1 MNNGEKMKQKD
12 ALNILENNNNGV
24 LSVCEANVP
33 YNYPV
38 CYDTDYFCG
47 CVKIIIRAK
56 KCCELVEKINN
67 NNKVSLIVT
76 GNNSN
81 YNMWGFNCN
90 NSKGITSVVA
100 IGKAQIVEDEVDCC
114 CPKDNCYVNI
124 EIEVCDIKG
133 RRNIVCM

>member
-33 YNYPV
+33 YNYSV

-67 NNKVSLIVT
+67 NNKI
-76 GNNSN
+76 
-81 YNMWGFNCN
+81 GF
-90 NSKGITSVVA
+90 
-100 IGKAQIVEDEVDCC
+100 
-114 CPKDNCYVNI
+114 
-124 EIEVCDIKG
+124 
-133 RRNIVCM
+133 